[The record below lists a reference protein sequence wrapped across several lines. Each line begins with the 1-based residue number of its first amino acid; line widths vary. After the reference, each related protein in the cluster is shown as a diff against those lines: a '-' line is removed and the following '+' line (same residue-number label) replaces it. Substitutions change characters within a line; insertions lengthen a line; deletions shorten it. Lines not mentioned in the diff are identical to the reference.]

1 MRLADVATELVENG
15 HSTDNG
21 NSPVSEKSE
30 IFDNL
35 TMREYSEDQPRAA
48 NGEWGEGEASRDV
61 LTKTHSSGATITI
74 TSHSGQNPTAHMN
87 GKEIGRGNL
96 TPLSKPVTS
105 GGKEYTHV
113 IGPVALT
120 KSEADTVRAGI
131 RQHQTD
137 LSRSAVAKADRVSAL
152 QSQMDKSGR
161 GDINVLTGAT
171 KRD

>member
-1 MRLADVATELVENG
+1 MLFR
-15 HSTDNG
+15 
-21 NSPVSEKSE
+21 
-30 IFDNL
+30 
-35 TMREYSEDQPRAA
+35 
-48 NGEWGEGEASRDV
+48 
-61 LTKTHSSGATITI
+61 
-74 TSHSGQNPTAHMN
+74 SHSGQNPTAHMN